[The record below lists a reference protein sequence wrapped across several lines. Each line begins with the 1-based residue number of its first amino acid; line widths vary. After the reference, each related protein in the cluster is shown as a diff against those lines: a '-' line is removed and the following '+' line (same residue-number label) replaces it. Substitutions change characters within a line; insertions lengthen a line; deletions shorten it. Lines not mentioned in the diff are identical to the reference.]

1 MEVFRLD
8 LNLKLY
14 QPRKVFRGVVGTWWV
29 IVRNYFVFKVL
40 KLLLSSLCSRP
51 CPGQLQKT
59 ARCVKKLLVILRS
72 QGLDLEID
80 STIGRYHYHP
90 PTRKLFWIQ

>member
-14 QPRKVFRGVVGTWWV
+14 QPRKVFSGVVGTWWV

-40 KLLLSSLCSRP
+40 ILLLSSLGSRP

-59 ARCVKKLLVILRS
+59 TRCEETLTFVNVSNDIHYILKQDKLDTSYLSLVYL
-72 QGLDLEID
+72 
-80 STIGRYHYHP
+80 
-90 PTRKLFWIQ
+90 